1 MMQTS
6 LNSAETVPAVQNF
19 EKNGNEIYKLNTAK
33 QVFSTDE
40 FSKAKTQYLADSM
53 VKKGLIKDYTIKTV
67 TDASQGEGIVLVK
80 QPITFELPAAVTTS
94 KIDAYQIDINQDK
107 TVIHS
112 DYIQGIQN
120 GAMTICRPSLKEKA
134 FLLVLFKITVIKLF
148 VGFRSTLEE
157 DTIQFNG

>member
-1 MMQTS
+1 
-6 LNSAETVPAVQNF
+6 
-19 EKNGNEIYKLNTAK
+19 
-33 QVFSTDE
+33 
-40 FSKAKTQYLADSM
+40 M

-94 KIDAYQIDINQDK
+94 KIDAYQIDIDQDK

-120 GAMTICRPSLKEKA
+120 GAM
-134 FLLVLFKITVIKLF
+134 VLFKITVIKLF